1 MLDLSKQLE
10 LIAARELLRLDIQ
23 GLVLSVCFVCDNCC
37 PMMKIRFC
45 SSIEPT
51 PTLNGFD
58 YIEKDKNE
66 VDIWYLY
73 CVIDTPIQV
82 NNN

>member
-1 MLDLSKQLE
+1 MLDLSSQLQ
-10 LIAARELLRLDIQ
+10 LIAARELSRLDIQ
-23 GLVLSVCFVCDNCC
+23 GLVLNVCFVSDNSC
-37 PMMKIRFC
+37 PMMRIAFC

-51 PTLNGFD
+51 PTLTGFN
-58 YIEKDKNE
+58 YIEKEKNE

-82 NNN
+82 KQ